1 MTVSSESYTTNS
13 IKITVSN
20 ETTPANIISA
30 VDTAITSLGWSQYDY
45 IAPNSSTV
53 FTTATST
60 TGTITPTG
68 GFSSLTTFG
77 TPTGTSST
85 SAGTY
90 TSGIASTSGVGSG
103 GYITVTKTGSGTTY
117 SGVTTATMYLSGTG
131 YVVGNTIVIAGA
143 NLGGTT
149 PTNNLTLTIGGSVLT
164 NTINGYVSSSA
175 VSGTSVT
182 AANNYI
188 VTPLST
194 SGSGTGAVFQI
205 IKTGAGTAYSGFT
218 TIVVLSSGTG
228 YAVGDTIVIAGAN
241 LGGTTPTNNLTI
253 TVGAVKSNYQN
264 TAVITGM
271 SSTTGFGAGSL
282 IAATAG
288 TGTLYGGTPDSIV
301 VNNIVSSSSITYTI
315 NNGTPPTSG
324 TVTNIVQSNL
334 NTWSP
339 LYTYVYRAICADNTN
354 YKYLIIRWDPTKQQF
369 FTAAAEGWDTS
380 TKQPLNGTYGFN
392 GTFGQ
397 GYDLK
402 DCQIL
407 VSATSSHF
415 MIWPWVRQSM
425 GLWTAIFE
433 FERVAVE
440 DSAAAGMP
448 NFAWTNSVILGY
460 TSDNSS
466 YQFVFPRLP
475 NSSLNKDMRAVTN
488 KGITTTLGDSYNYTY
503 GWDITKSVITS
514 FSIDHATNLQPQ
526 GRAYNCSIT
535 KPFGAGL
542 DTTTVPLA
550 PGGWADTSGT
560 NSTCLILPLNG
571 GAESGVYSSL
581 NTVNASGRPQN
592 NGYSAAG
599 VVDMLLI
606 GVNAWCACGSGGI
619 KTYDTTQ
626 TVSSGTLVQRL
637 AGNYDKLIFDGFRTI
652 YAIYVNAGSGGTTLA
667 RIDTET
673 YNSATITLA
682 YAAHQIAIDGQ
693 YVYVGI
699 NGASTSP
706 RVAIIN
712 RWTTTDGSTG
722 SGFTLAST
730 YASGVTGSYIANI
743 FPDYRGCIY
752 ITYTYH
758 STFNLTISASSQY
771 GSAGTGAIGIDKVS
785 VSGIPTRGR
794 LGASYS
800 LPPLTSQNYPVH
812 AIAFYYDPISN
823 YLMSIISHT
832 NNNISVAKF
841 NSYSLYHNIYVH
853 SYSNNTLSYT
863 TLTTYSYTSGLSST
877 SLAADT
883 VAGLTGFQGSSS
895 SSTLTYGILQSIFPY
910 NGTLVMS
917 MGTYLNNG
925 SSNPFNLTYTL
936 ADIIYGVTNLQTN
949 PVVTSYVTN
958 TQALSGNYSLSTAAN
973 TLFNNYQYRSMYTNG
988 TVALRNINGNI
999 YYLNNLYNMNKTD
1012 GTASGRLI
1020 LKG

>member
-1 MTVSSESYTTNS
+1 MTVSSASYTTNS

-85 SAGTY
+85 STIGTY
-90 TSGIASTSGVGSG
+90 IGVAIASTSGVGSG
-103 GYITVTKTGSGTTY
+103 GYITVTKAGTGTTY
-117 SGVTTATMYLSGTG
+117 SGVTTATMYSSGTG
-131 YVVGNTIVIAGA
+131 YVVGDTIVIAGA
-143 NLGGTT
+143 SLGGTT

-164 NTINGYVSSSA
+164 NTIKGYVSSSA

-182 AANNYI
+182 AANNYN

-205 IKTGAGTAYSGFT
+205 SKTGAGTAYSGFT
-218 TIVVLSSGTG
+218 TIGVLSSGTG

-288 TGTLYGGTPDSIV
+288 TGTLYGGTPNSIV

-324 TVTNIVQSNL
+324 TVANIVQSNL

-380 TKQPLNGTYGFN
+380 TKQPLNETYGFN

-440 DSAAAGMP
+440 DTAAAGMP

-550 PGGWADTSGT
+550 PGGWADASGT

-699 NGASTSP
+699 NGATTSP

-722 SGFTLAST
+722 SGFTLAFT
-730 YASGVTGSYIANI
+730 YTPSNLANSSYIANI

-752 ITYTYH
+752 ITYTYN
-758 STFNLTISASSQY
+758 STFNLTLSANTNG
-771 GSAGTGAIGIDKVS
+771 GSIGIDKVS
-785 VSGIPTRGR
+785 VAGIPTGGR
-794 LGASYS
+794 LGTSYS
-800 LPPLTSQNYPVH
+800 LPPLTIQSYPVH

-832 NNNISVAKF
+832 NNNISAAK
-841 NSYSLYHNIYVH
+841 YSNYVLYHNIYFH
-853 SYSNNTLSYT
+853 SYSNKTLSYT
-863 TLTTYSYTSGLSST
+863 TLTTYTAANGSTPTS
-877 SLAADT
+877 DT
-883 VAGLTGFQGSSS
+883 VAGLTGFQGNSS
-895 SSTLTYGILQSIFPY
+895 SSTLSYGILQSIFPY
-910 NGTLVMS
+910 KGTLVLS
-917 MGTYLNNG
+917 VETYLNNG
-925 SSNPFNLTYTL
+925 SSYPAYSTYTL
-936 ADIIYGVTNLQTN
+936 ADIIYGVTNN
-949 PVVTSYVTN
+949 PLVNSYVTN
-958 TQALSGNYSLSTAAN
+958 TQVLSGNYSMQVAAN

-1012 GTASGRLI
+1012 GTACGRLI

>member
-85 SAGTY
+85 STIGTY
-90 TSGIASTSGVGSG
+90 TGVAIASTSGVGSG
-103 GYITVTKTGSGTTY
+103 GYITIFKAGTGTTY
-117 SGVTTATMYLSGTG
+117 SSGTTATMSWSGTG
-131 YVVGNTIVIAGA
+131 YAVGDTIVIAGA
-143 NLGGTT
+143 SLGGTT

-164 NTINGYVSSSA
+164 NTINGYVSRSA
-175 VSGTSVT
+175 VSGSSVT
-182 AANNYI
+182 AANTYN

-205 IKTGAGTAYSGFT
+205 SKTGAGTAYSGFT
-218 TIVVLSSGTG
+218 TIGVLSSGTG

-380 TKQPLNGTYGFN
+380 TKQPLNETYGFN

-440 DSAAAGMP
+440 DTAIAAYP

-550 PGGWADTSGT
+550 PGGWADASGT

-571 GAESGVYSSL
+571 GAESASSSL

-699 NGASTSP
+699 NGATTSP
-706 RVAIIN
+706 QVAIIN

-730 YASGVTGSYIANI
+730 YASVSALTSSYIANI
-743 FPDYRGCIY
+743 FPDYCGCIY
-752 ITYTYH
+752 ITYTYN
-758 STFNLTISASSQY
+758 STFNLTLSASTNG
-771 GSAGTGAIGIDKVS
+771 GSIGIDKVS
-785 VSGIPTRGR
+785 VAGIPTRGR
-794 LGASYS
+794 LGTSYS
-800 LPPLTSQNYPVH
+800 LPALTSQIYPVH

-832 NNNISVAKF
+832 NNNISAAK
-841 NSYSLYHNIYVH
+841 YSNYVLYHNIYFH

-863 TLTTYSYTSGLSST
+863 TLTTYTYVNGSTPTSAS
-877 SLAADT
+877 DT
-883 VAGLTGFQGSSS
+883 VAGLTGFQGNSS
-895 SSTLTYGILQSIFPY
+895 SSTLSYGILQSIFPY
-910 NGTLVMS
+910 KGTLVLS
-917 MGTYLNNG
+917 VETYLNNG
-925 SSNPFNLTYTL
+925 SSYPAYSTYTL
-936 ADIIYGVTNLQTN
+936 ADIIYGVTNN
-949 PVVTSYVTN
+949 PLVTSYVTN

-973 TLFNNYQYRSMYTNG
+973 TLFNNYKYRSMYTNG
-988 TVALRNINGNI
+988 TVALRNINGYI

-1012 GTASGRLI
+1012 GTACGRLI